1 MTGMGFVT
9 TVGTTDTSYG
19 EQLDHEPTF
28 IWLVNRTSWP
38 TNVALQSTL
47 KLQTRASQNTLGL

>member
-1 MTGMGFVT
+1 MGFVT